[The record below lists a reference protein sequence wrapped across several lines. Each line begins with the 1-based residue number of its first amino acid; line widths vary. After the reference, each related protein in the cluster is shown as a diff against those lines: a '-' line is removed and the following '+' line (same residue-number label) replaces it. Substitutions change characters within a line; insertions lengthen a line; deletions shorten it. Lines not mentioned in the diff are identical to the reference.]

1 MVKYKLDRGNHNVYS
16 LYYHLI
22 FVTKYRRKALYDEDV
37 REALKMMILEG
48 AEKLGIEI
56 VAQEPGDDHH
66 HILLKATPNTNLV
79 EVVQRLKGA
88 SSRRLRNKFPKTK
101 QYLWGDSFWS
111 DSYFIASTGQVSL
124 DVLTAYVESQS
135 EKIESKEEA
144 PSL

>member
-22 FVTKYRRKALYDEDV
+22 FVTKYRRKALYDEEI
-37 REALKMMILEG
+37 REALKLMVFEN

-66 HILLKATPNTNLV
+66 HVLFKATPSTNLV

-88 SSRRLRNKFPKTK
+88 SARRLRNEFPKTK
-101 QYLWGDSFWS
+101 EYLWEDSFWS
-111 DSYFIASTGQVSL
+111 DSYFLASTGQVSL
-124 DVLTAYVESQS
+124 DVLVQYVQSQPD
-135 EKIESKEEA
+135 KISKEEEA